1 MEGWWAGRSEES
13 EGARGECVD
22 AGLAMGR
29 NGRGDRNHCGGEGK
43 KRDSENGATRSDPEK
58 VEGRQARLGESIDFW
73 R

>member
-1 MEGWWAGRSEES
+1 MGEEIGIIV
-13 EGARGECVD
+13 EEK
-22 AGLAMGR
+22 
-29 NGRGDRNHCGGEGK
+29 EK